1 MSELGTLHEA
11 ITATLSAGMPE
22 LQRIAAFVPPD
33 AGMALPALL
42 HTLTSMKPGADA
54 GEGRACVIAS
64 FEARILVSAGRQQA
78 SLEAMTLAAQLTV
91 LLRQQFW
98 GLGFVEATANVQA
111 RPAMLP
117 PEVPGALEWRVQ
129 WEQPV
134 YLGDLQ
140 WPWPDQPPGP
150 LVLAFSPD
158 TGPAHKDHYQ
168 APEDMA

>member
-22 LQRIAAFVPPD
+22 LQCVNAFVAPD
-33 AGMALPALL
+33 AGTALPALL
-42 HTLTSMKPGADA
+42 HTLTGMKPGADA
-54 GEGRACVIAS
+54 GDGRACVIAS
-64 FEARILVSAGRQQA
+64 FEARILVSAARQKA
-78 SLEAMTLAAQLTV
+78 SLEVMTLAAQLTV
-91 LLRQQFW
+91 VLRQQFW

-111 RPAMLP
+111 RPAMPP
-117 PEVPGALEWRVQ
+117 PEVPSTLEWRVQ

-140 WPWPDQPPGP
+140 WPWPDQPPGS
-150 LVLAFSPD
+150 LVFAFSPD
-158 TGPAHKDHYQ
+158 TGPAHKDSYK